1 MTARLLVFRAQ
12 VCNRCPDSFLLHCGC
27 VVKDRGKKGSGA
39 GAWQML
45 LRVSP
50 GHDGIGRFS
59 Q

>member
-1 MTARLLVFRAQ
+1 MTAGLLVFRAQ

-27 VVKDRGKKGSGA
+27 VVKDQGKKGSGA

-50 GHDGIGRFS
+50 GHDGIG
-59 Q
+59 